1 MHKIQIPNNWRP
13 RDYQLPAW
21 NYLEHGGKHA
31 EIVWHRRSGKDE
43 VGLHWTAVASF
54 QRVGVYWY
62 MLPLASQAKKAI
74 WNAVNPHTG
83 KRRIDEAFPPEIR
96 KRKNDQEMFIE
107 FVSGSTW
114 QVVGSDNFN
123 SLVGS
128 PPVGLVYSEWAL
140 SNPAA
145 KAYLRPILAENN
157 GWQIFNT
164 TPRGKNHAYRTLQ
177 AAKEEPDAFAQILT
191 AHDTGILGTGQLDK
205 LRADYI
211 KDYGEALGT
220 AYFEQ
225 EFLCSFETPI
235 MGSVYA
241 KELRDAAA
249 RIRLVPYDPS
259 KPVHIFWDLGRAD
272 KTAIWFVQLAPFEYR
287 VIDYMEGVGKHIGE
301 YIVDLQRKS
310 YVYGDCWLPHDANN
324 ELLAAERT
332 VAQQLRAAGFKT
344 RTVPKTSVDTRI
356 EAARLM
362 LPMTWF
368 DESRCEPGLDA
379 LRNYRYRVDEDTKQF
394 SSEPLHDW
402 ASHAA
407 DAFGYMAIA
416 LKEPKQQKR
425 EFQTVPK
432 RRVFNTGR
440 NIGGQWM

>member
-1 MHKIQIPNNWRP
+1 MPAIQLPNSWKP
-13 RDYQLPAW
+13 RDYQMDAW
-21 NYLEHGGKHA
+21 RYLENGGRHC
-31 EIVWHRRSGKDE
+31 EVVWHRRSGKDE
-43 VGLHWTAVASF
+43 LGLHWTAVAAF
-54 QRVGVYWY
+54 QRVGTYWY
-62 MLPLASQAKKAI
+62 LLPMASQARKAI
-74 WNAVNPHTG
+74 WNAINPHTG
-83 KRRIDEAFPPEIR
+83 KKRIDEAFPEAIR
-96 KRKNDQEMFIE
+96 RRKNDQEMYIE
-107 FVSGSTW
+107 FVNGSTW

-128 PPVGLVYSEWAL
+128 PPIGLVYSEWAV

-145 KAYLRPILAENN
+145 KAYLRPILAENG

-177 AAKEEPDAFAQILT
+177 GAKNDENAFAQVLT
-191 AHDTGILGTGQLDK
+191 ARDTGVLSEDQLTH
-205 LRADYI
+205 LLAEYI
-211 KDYGEALGT
+211 TDYGETLGT

-225 EFLCSFETPI
+225 EFLCSFETPV

-241 KELRDAAA
+241 KELRESVD
-249 RIRLVPYDPS
+249 RIRTVPYDPT

-272 KTAIWFVQLAPFEYR
+272 KTAIWFTQLAPFEYR

-301 YIVDLQRKS
+301 YIVDLQAKR

-356 EAARLM
+356 EAARLI
-362 LPMTWF
+362 LPLCYF
-368 DESRCEPGLDA
+368 DERKTELGLDA

-394 SSEPLHDW
+394 SNEPMHDW

-416 LKEPKQQKR
+416 LKESKKETR
-425 EFQTVPK
+425 DFQTIP
-432 RRVFNTGR
+432 RRPLNTGR
-440 NIGGQWM
+440 SYGGGWM

>member
-1 MHKIQIPNNWRP
+1 MDAWR
-13 RDYQLPAW
+13 
-21 NYLEHGGKHA
+21 YLENGGRHC
-31 EIVWHRRSGKDE
+31 EVVWHRRSGKDE
-43 VGLHWTAVASF
+43 LGLHWTAVAAF
-54 QRVGVYWY
+54 QRVGTYWY
-62 MLPLASQAKKAI
+62 LLPMASQARKAI
-74 WNAVNPHTG
+74 WNAINPHTG
-83 KRRIDEAFPPEIR
+83 KKRIDEAFPEAIR
-96 KRKNDQEMFIE
+96 RRKNDQEMYIE
-107 FVSGSTW
+107 FVNGSTW

-128 PPVGLVYSEWAL
+128 PPIGLVYSEWAV

-145 KAYLRPILAENN
+145 KAYLRPILAENG

-177 AAKEEPDAFAQILT
+177 GAKNDENAFAQVLT
-191 AHDTGILGTGQLDK
+191 ARDTGVLTEEQLAN
-205 LRADYI
+205 LLAEYI
-211 KDYGEALGT
+211 TDYGETLGT

-225 EFLCSFETPI
+225 EFLCSFETPV

-241 KELRDAAA
+241 KELRESAD
-249 RIRLVPYDPS
+249 RIRAVPYDPT

-272 KTAIWFVQLAPFEYR
+272 KTAIWFTQLAPFEYR

-301 YIVDLQRKS
+301 YIVDLQAKR

-356 EAARLM
+356 EAARLI
-362 LPMTWF
+362 LPLCYF
-368 DESRCEPGLDA
+368 DERKTELGLDA

-394 SSEPLHDW
+394 SNEPMHDW

-416 LKEPKQQKR
+416 LKESKKETR
-425 EFQTVPK
+425 DFQTTP
-432 RRVFNTGR
+432 RRALNTSR
-440 NIGGQWM
+440 YVGGSWM

>member
-1 MHKIQIPNNWRP
+1 MQITLPNEWKPRHYQMDAWR
-13 RDYQLPAW
+13 
-21 NYLEHGGKHA
+21 YLEGGGRHC
-31 EIVWHRRSGKDE
+31 ELVWHRRSGKDDL
-43 VGLHWTAVASF
+43 GLHWTAVASF
-54 QRVGVYWY
+54 ERVGTYWY
-62 MLPLASQAKKAI
+62 MLPLAAQAKKAI
-74 WNAVNPHTG
+74 WNAINPKTG
-83 KRRIDEAFPPEIR
+83 KKRIDEAFPQEIR
-96 KRKNDQEMFIE
+96 KRKNDQEMYIE
-107 FVSGSTW
+107 LISGSTF

-177 AAKEEPDAFAQILT
+177 AAKDDPAAFAQVLT
-191 AHDTGILGTGQLDK
+191 AVDTGVLTAEQLAR
-205 LRADYI
+205 LLTDYI

-225 EFLCSFETPI
+225 EFMCSFETPV
-235 MGSVYA
+235 MGAIYA
-241 KELRDAAA
+241 KELREAAT
-249 RIRLVPYDPS
+249 RIMRVSYDPS

-272 KTAIWFVQLAPFEYR
+272 KTAIWFAQLGPFEYR
-287 VIDYMEGVGKHIGE
+287 VIDYLEGVGKHIGE
-301 YIVDLQRKS
+301 YIVDLQAKH

-332 VAQQLRAAGFKT
+332 VAQQLRNAGFKT

-362 LPMTWF
+362 LPMTYF
-368 DESRCEPGLDA
+368 DEQKSETGLDA
-379 LRNYRYRVDEDTKQF
+379 LRNYRYSVDEDTKQF
-394 SSEPLHDW
+394 SKEPLHDW

-407 DAFGYMAIA
+407 DAFGYMAVA
-416 LKEPKQQKR
+416 LKEPKRRESVPQKR
-425 EFQTVPK
+425 
-432 RRVFNTGR
+432 TGTYAHR
-440 NIGGQWM
+440 PSGGYWM

>member
-1 MHKIQIPNNWRP
+1 MQITLPNEWKPRHYQMDAWR
-13 RDYQLPAW
+13 
-21 NYLEHGGKHA
+21 YLEGGGRHC
-31 EIVWHRRSGKDE
+31 ELVWHRRSGKDDL
-43 VGLHWTAVASF
+43 GLHWTAVASF
-54 QRVGVYWY
+54 ERVGTYWY
-62 MLPLASQAKKAI
+62 MLPLAAQAKKAI
-74 WNAVNPHTG
+74 WNAINPKTG
-83 KRRIDEAFPPEIR
+83 KKRIDEAFPQEIR
-96 KRKNDQEMFIE
+96 KRKNDQEMYIE
-107 FVSGSTW
+107 LISGSTF

-177 AAKEEPDAFAQILT
+177 AAKDDPAAFAQVLT
-191 AHDTGILGTGQLDK
+191 AVDTGVLSAEQLAR
-205 LRADYI
+205 LLTDYV

-225 EFLCSFETPI
+225 EFMCSFETPV
-235 MGSVYA
+235 MGAIYA
-241 KELRDAAA
+241 KELREAAT
-249 RIRLVPYDPS
+249 RIMRVPYDPS

-272 KTAIWFVQLAPFEYR
+272 KTAIWFAQLGPFEYR
-287 VIDYMEGVGKHIGE
+287 VIDYLEGVGKHIGE
-301 YIVDLQRKS
+301 YIVDLQAKH

-332 VAQQLRAAGFKT
+332 VAQQLRNAGFKT

-362 LPMTWF
+362 LPMTYF
-368 DESRCEPGLDA
+368 DEQKSETGLDA
-379 LRNYRYRVDEDTKQF
+379 LRNYRYSVDEDTKQF
-394 SSEPLHDW
+394 SKEPLHDW

-407 DAFGYMAIA
+407 DAFGYMAVA
-416 LKEPKQQKR
+416 LKEPKRRESVPQKR
-425 EFQTVPK
+425 
-432 RRVFNTGR
+432 TGTYAHR
-440 NIGGQWM
+440 PSGGYWM

>member
-1 MHKIQIPNNWRP
+1 MAAIQLPNSWKP
-13 RDYQLPAW
+13 RDYQMDAW
-21 NYLEHGGKHA
+21 RYLENGGRHC
-31 EIVWHRRSGKDE
+31 EVVWHRRSGKDE
-43 VGLHWTAVASF
+43 LGLHWTAVAAF
-54 QRVGVYWY
+54 QRVGTYWY
-62 MLPLASQAKKAI
+62 LLPMASQARKAI
-74 WNAVNPHTG
+74 WNAINPHTG
-83 KRRIDEAFPPEIR
+83 KKRIDEAFPEAIR
-96 KRKNDQEMFIE
+96 RRKNDQEMYIE
-107 FVSGSTW
+107 FVNGSTW

-128 PPVGLVYSEWAL
+128 PPIGLVYSEWAV

-145 KAYLRPILAENN
+145 KAYLRPILAENG

-177 AAKEEPDAFAQILT
+177 GAKNDENAFAQVLT
-191 AHDTGILGTGQLDK
+191 ARDTGVLTEEQLAN
-205 LRADYI
+205 LLAEYI
-211 KDYGEALGT
+211 TDYGETLGT

-225 EFLCSFETPI
+225 EFLCSFETPV

-241 KELRDAAA
+241 KELRESAD
-249 RIRLVPYDPS
+249 RIRTVPYDPT

-272 KTAIWFVQLAPFEYR
+272 KTAIWFTQLAPFEYR

-301 YIVDLQRKS
+301 YIVDLQAKR

-356 EAARLM
+356 EAARLV
-362 LPMTWF
+362 LPLCYF
-368 DESRCEPGLDA
+368 DERKTEFGLDA
-379 LRNYRYRVDEDTKQF
+379 LRNYRYRVDEETKQF
-394 SSEPLHDW
+394 SNEPMHDW

-416 LKEPKQQKR
+416 LKESKKETR
-425 EFQTVPK
+425 DFQTIP
-432 RRVFNTGR
+432 RRPLNTGR
-440 NIGGQWM
+440 SYGGGWM